1 MSRVEKDILVTGDI
15 CCVDPS
21 PELYHVHNEV
31 EIKHKWTEPVWVLL
45 VQQNISAYLSDNVQV
60 FSHKLEAVHQGTGP
74 SLFHKSS
81 QELLT

>member
-45 VQQNISAYLSDNVQV
+45 VQQNISVITSKF

-74 SLFHKSS
+74 SLLHKSS

>member
-31 EIKHKWTEPVWVLL
+31 EIKHKWTEPV
-45 VQQNISAYLSDNVQV
+45 SPAGATEH
-60 FSHKLEAVHQGTGP
+60 FSV
-74 SLFHKSS
+74 S
-81 QELLT
+81 QW